1 MNTRTALT
9 LTVPRQRR
17 ALVLG
22 HRGAPG
28 PQRGENSVRAVE
40 AALER
45 GADGVEVD
53 VRLSADGVLVCSHD
67 AVVETALGDRLP
79 VSSHSW
85 GELHRAAARAGDR
98 LANLEQVLAAIGR
111 HGPCHLVVEAKPAG
125 DHGSAWSTVEAVQHA
140 LSGAPADV
148 TVTVSSFDWRLL
160 DMVRSSGSRVRTA
173 VLGGAHVP
181 AHLVLR
187 QALDAGHQEAHLGLS
202 ALRQAPHAV
211 RLARH
216 LGVAVTAWTVN
227 GLEELRRVA
236 QWGVDGVITDNVV
249 LARTA
254 LREAETAASRELTA
268 C

>member
-9 LTVPRQRR
+9 LSVPRQRR
-17 ALVLG
+17 TLVLG

-53 VRLSADGVLVCSHD
+53 VRLSSDGVLVCSHD
-67 AVVETALGDRLP
+67 PVVETALGERLH
-79 VSSHSW
+79 VASHTW

-98 LANLEQVLAAIGR
+98 LANLEQVLAAAGR
-111 HGPCHLVVEAKPAG
+111 RGPCHLVVEAKPAAG
-125 DHGSAWSTVEAVQHA
+125 HAAASATVGAIHEALRGVPT
-140 LSGAPADV
+140 SV

-160 DMVRSSGSRVRTA
+160 DLVRGSGSRVRTA
-173 VLGGAHVP
+173 VLGGTHAPAHV
-181 AHLVLR
+181 VLR
-187 QALDAGHQEAHLGLS
+187 QALDAGHQEAHLGLA
-202 ALRQAPHAV
+202 ALRRAPHAV

-227 GLEELRRVA
+227 GLDDLRRVA
-236 QWGVDGVITDNVV
+236 EWGVDGVITDNVV

-254 LREAETAASRELTA
+254 LREAEAAAPLQLTA